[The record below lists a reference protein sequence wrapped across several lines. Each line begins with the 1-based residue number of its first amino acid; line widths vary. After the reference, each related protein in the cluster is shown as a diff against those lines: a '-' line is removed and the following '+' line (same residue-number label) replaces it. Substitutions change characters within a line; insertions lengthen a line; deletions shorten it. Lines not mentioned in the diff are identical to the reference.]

1 MKAIKIIFIVML
13 MFFLAS
19 CSSMKLEPANF
30 AWPIESV
37 ITTDNSGNV
46 FIERFTTEFNASNLF
61 RAEFGETTEI
71 ANKELRVI
79 RDQLGYYVMTSPG
92 FMNVY
97 VFEVDNGALVQ
108 VNKIFISKEGVVN
121 PALNQRSPNIELISN
136 GVSYLID
143 SKGLKRK

>member
-1 MKAIKIIFIVML
+1 MIKQISAAALLL
-13 MFFLAS
+13 MVIG
-19 CSSMKLEPANF
+19 CSSLTLEPANF

-37 ITTDNSGNV
+37 ITTDDSGNV

-108 VNKIFISKEGVVN
+108 VNKIFISKEGIVN
-121 PALNQRSPNIELISN
+121 PALNQRPPNIELISN
-136 GVSYLID
+136 GVSYFID

>member
-1 MKAIKIIFIVML
+1 MIKQISATTLLLLVIG
-13 MFFLAS
+13 
-19 CSSMKLEPANF
+19 CSSLTLEPASF

-37 ITTDNSGNV
+37 ITTGDSGNI
-46 FIERFTTEFNASNLF
+46 FIERFSIEFNAANLF

-79 RDQLGYYVMTSPG
+79 RDQLGYYVVTSPG

-108 VNKIFISKEGVVN
+108 VNKIFISKEGIVN
-121 PALNQRSPNIELISN
+121 PALNQRSPHIELISN
-136 GVSYLID
+136 GVSHLLN

>member
-1 MKAIKIIFIVML
+1 MIKKISAAALLSIVIG
-13 MFFLAS
+13 
-19 CSSMKLEPANF
+19 CSSLTLEPANF

-37 ITTDNSGNV
+37 LITDDQGNV
-46 FIERFTTEFNASNLF
+46 YIERFTTEFNASNLF
-61 RAEFGETTEI
+61 RTEFGETTEI

-97 VFEVDNGALVQ
+97 VFEVDNGVLVQ
-108 VNKIFISKEGVVN
+108 TQKIFISKDGITN
-121 PALNQRSPNIELISN
+121 PALNQRLPHIELISD
-136 GVSYLID
+136 GTSYLLD

>member
-1 MKAIKIIFIVML
+1 MIKQISATTLLLLVIG
-13 MFFLAS
+13 
-19 CSSMKLEPANF
+19 CSSLTLEPANF

-37 ITTDNSGNV
+37 LTTDDQGNV
-46 FIERFTTEFNASNLF
+46 YIERFTTGFNASNLF
-61 RAEFGETTEI
+61 RAEFGEATTI

-97 VFEVDNGALVQ
+97 VFEVDNGALVR
-108 VNKIFISKEGVVN
+108 VNKIFISKEGILN

-136 GVSYLID
+136 GVSYLLD

>member
-1 MKAIKIIFIVML
+1 MIKQISAITLLLLVIG
-13 MFFLAS
+13 
-19 CSSMKLEPANF
+19 CSSLTLEPANF

-37 ITTDNSGNV
+37 LTTDDQGNV
-46 FIERFTTEFNASNLF
+46 YIERFTTGFNASNLF
-61 RAEFGETTEI
+61 RAEFGEATEI

-97 VFEVDNGALVQ
+97 VFEVDNGALVR
-108 VNKIFISKEGVVN
+108 VNKIFISKEGIMN
-121 PALNQRSPNIELISN
+121 PVLNQRMPHIELISN
-136 GVSYLID
+136 GVSYLLD